1 MLEQVHEFKLHVC
14 ARALAGRRLRAAG
27 PALTSLI
34 LAFAGDTFAQAAEQP
49 AARYLYVIE
58 APHADL
64 AELAPDSAL
73 PQLETGI
80 LAGCIALLAR
90 LSWAK
95 VFARRAKRMTAAV

>member
-14 ARALAGRRLRAAG
+14 ARALAARLRLAAG
-27 PALTSLI
+27 LALTSLI
-34 LAFAGDTFAQAAEQP
+34 VAFAGDAFAQAAEPP
-49 AARYLYVIE
+49 AARYLYIIE

-64 AELAPDSAL
+64 AELAPYSAL
-73 PQLETGI
+73 PQLETGM

-95 VFARRAKRMTAAV
+95 VLARRPKRMTAAV